1 MNWLKPL
8 TIVEFLFIGIFIL
21 IYVVYF
27 VRLYTNAKRLGT
39 TAQSII
45 LKFIIRVLYLTLC
58 IIGMLGPSFG
68 VNEIEARLAGK
79 DIYFAVDVSKSMNA
93 VDIEP
98 SRLEK
103 VKFEFIRNLD
113 LIKSDRV
120 GIVLFSS
127 EAFVFTP
134 LTFDKDALG
143 VFVKKINS
151 NFFTDS
157 GTNLNS
163 VFELLQNKI
172 NTISNQ
178 DTYRT
183 KVVVVVTDGEDF
195 GSVSASL
202 IEQLKKK
209 KIHFFVLGVGE
220 TYGAKIRE
228 GNRFLKNPDSSF
240 VVSKLDRRFLT
251 KLNKDLSGKYFEL
264 NSQKN
269 EVPLLLKELD
279 KTNTDWSDKGKM
291 TSANNKYYYFVVL
304 ALFLMMLD
312 IVVTVRTI
320 KL

>member
-8 TIVEFLFIGIFIL
+8 TIVEFLFIGIFIF

-45 LKFIIRVLYLTLC
+45 LKFIIRVIYLTLC

-68 VNEIEARLAGK
+68 LNEIEARMDGK
-79 DIYFAVDVSKSMNA
+79 DIYLAIDVSKSMNA

-103 VKFEFIRNLD
+103 VKFELVRNLD
-113 LIKSDRV
+113 FIKTDRV
-120 GIVLFSS
+120 GIILFSS
-127 EAFVFTP
+127 ESFVFTP
-134 LTFDKDALG
+134 LTYDKDALG
-143 VFVKKINS
+143 VFIKKISS
-151 NFFTDS
+151 NFFMDS

-163 VFELLQNKI
+163 VFELLQNKFI
-172 NTISNQ
+172 KASSQ
-178 DTYRT
+178 DNYRT
-183 KVVVVVTDGEDF
+183 KIVVIITDGEDF
-195 GSVSASL
+195 GKINPQL
-202 IEQLKKK
+202 IATLKKK
-209 KIHFFVLGVGE
+209 KIHFIVLGVGE
-220 TYGAKIRE
+220 TYGAKIKDGE
-228 GNRFLKNPDSSF
+228 NYIKNSDSSW

-251 KLNKDLSGKYFEL
+251 KLNKDLAGKYFEL
-264 NSQKN
+264 TSQKN
-269 EVPLLLKELD
+269 EVPQLLKELD
-279 KTNTDWSDKGKM
+279 KTNTDWNDKGKM

-312 IVVTVRTI
+312 VVVTVRTI